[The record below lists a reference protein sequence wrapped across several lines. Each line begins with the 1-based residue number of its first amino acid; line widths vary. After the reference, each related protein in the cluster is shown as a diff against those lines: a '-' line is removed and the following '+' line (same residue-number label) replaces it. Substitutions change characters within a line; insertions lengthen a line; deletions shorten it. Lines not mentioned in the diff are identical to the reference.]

1 MQKIVALGDERTQDA
16 GSVGIGLA
24 TRGRPPGRGDI
35 MSLMSVKDRRRTG
48 ADKTTSL
55 GDIETFARVVA
66 SSSMTAAASELG
78 VAVGVVSKRIQR
90 LEAKLGAR
98 LIERTT
104 RRLILTEAGEG
115 FHQRV
120 NRILDAFEEAIEFTS
135 EISTSLRGV
144 LRVTAP
150 VSFGRM
156 HLAPYLP
163 RFLESHPP
171 LEIELDLSD
180 HCVDIVG
187 RGFHVAIRIG
197 ELADSSL
204 ISRKLAPIHRVLC
217 AAPSYIARF
226 GEPETIADLSAHNL
240 LAPDNQDCWFL
251 EGPEGAVTLPVRGR
265 LRTNSCEAVRESVVA
280 GFGIALRSSWDVG
293 PQLASGELQVVL
305 PAYRSAGRI
314 GLFALYPSRDQ
325 MPAKVRMFVD
335 FVAGLY
341 GPRPYWDRGLRS
353 DEVGRASEVISPA
366 DAAL

>member
-1 MQKIVALGDERTQDA
+1 
-16 GSVGIGLA
+16 
-24 TRGRPPGRGDI
+24 
-35 MSLMSVKDRRRTG
+35 MSLMSVKDRRRAG
-48 ADKTTSL
+48 ANKTTNL

-66 SSSMTAAASELG
+66 ASSMTAAASELG

-104 RRLILTEAGEG
+104 RRLLLTEAGEG
-115 FHQRV
+115 FYQRV
-120 NRILDAFEEAIEFTS
+120 NRILEAFEEAIEFTS

-150 VSFGRM
+150 TSFGRM
-156 HLAPYLP
+156 HVAPYLP
-163 RFLESHPP
+163 RFLESHPS
-171 LEIELDLSD
+171 LEIDLDLSD
-180 HCVDIVG
+180 DYVDIVG

-240 LAPDNQDCWFL
+240 LAPDNQDCWSL
-251 EGPEGAVTLPVRGR
+251 EGPEGGVMLPVRGR
-265 LRTNSCEAVRESVVA
+265 LRTNSSEVVREAVVA
-280 GFGIALRSSWDVG
+280 GFGVALRSTWDVG
-293 PQLASGELQVVL
+293 AELASGELRAVL
-305 PAYRSAGRI
+305 PAYRSPGRI
-314 GLFALYPSRDQ
+314 GLFALYPSRDL
-325 MPAKVRMFVD
+325 MPVKVRTFVD

-341 GPRPYWDRGLRS
+341 GLRPYWDRGLRS
-353 DEVGRASEVISPA
+353 DEAGRASEAISPA
-366 DAAL
+366 NAVL